1 MKLDPF
7 IHIQVVRLVQIVD
20 KEMASKC
27 GANWQKTQV
36 HMICSSLQRTIAE
49 MPKWL
54 AACLPI
60 TGHTVRRTTVYIC
73 ALVCVPFTRREWMT
87 EEPY

>member
-54 AACLPI
+54 PACLSQG
-60 TGHTVRRTTVYIC
+60 T
-73 ALVCVPFTRREWMT
+73 PFDAQPCISVLWFVFHSPEGKG
-87 EEPY
+87 